1 MAGGVGEIVQ
11 VAPTWLRAAGAD
23 GPAATRTVPVG
34 WQQTLGTM
42 SDCPLQESAP
52 LCIFHLIPSAAFLA
66 NQRGP
71 DMHSEKY
78 FGSCPGRFL
87 HIGLARS
94 VSVGYMFYFSRK
106 CKIGVCGP
114 SGGDFR
120 GSTAFGALALIWH
133 TPGSACPGSFGQGLL
148 HATLHWTMTTGTAS
162 HRPMGCL
169 RIVGNELC

>member
-1 MAGGVGEIVQ
+1 M
-11 VAPTWLRAAGAD
+11 APTWLRAAGAD

-34 WQQTLGTM
+34 WQQTLATM
-42 SDCPLQESAP
+42 SDCPLQQSAP
-52 LCIFHLIPSAAFLA
+52 LCIFHLIPGAAYLA

-71 DMHSEKY
+71 DMHSKKY

-87 HIGLARS
+87 HNGLARS
-94 VSVGYMFYFSRK
+94 VYVGYMFYFSRN

-133 TPGSACPGSFGQGLL
+133 TPGTASKSADELRFSARLFDCSCGTL
-148 HATLHWTMTTGTAS
+148 HARFLQSLKLIGPRTPGMNSITPG
-162 HRPMGCL
+162 
-169 RIVGNELC
+169 VK